1 MVLSP
6 CIVGDRPTRISEVS
20 LSVCDIAVSVC
31 LRKCNTDTDS
41 HEIVFV
47 CYIHSMTLSLH
58 RDEQCFA
65 RGVTIS

>member
-1 MVLSP
+1 MVLST
-6 CIVGDRPTRISEVS
+6 CIVGDRLTLISEVS

-47 CYIHSMTLSLH
+47 CYIS
-58 RDEQCFA
+58 
-65 RGVTIS
+65 